1 MKKRNVRILSLALAL
16 GLCLTL
22 MPAASA
28 VEQLS
33 EMPDVFQGDGVYVT
47 AKELPIPQGWNVYGG
62 VPRGVHEGFV
72 TVFRTEDVQDENGF
86 YTGAKRY
93 LVNWVDE
100 NGNLFDFSDWETP
113 PTLHA
118 YNPND
123 HDAYNFND
131 GLCYFYDEEKEAFGY
146 IDTEGNRVIEASQYG
161 VDFCN
166 DLALV
171 NYDTFIDK
179 TGQVAFSLDERG
191 WSGTILGEYSD
202 GRFAYRGYID
212 EGRDT
217 YFVGWLD
224 LQGEPVIT
232 LYSGDLSGYNRNQG
246 LDFGTTTFSEG
257 YAFVKDSRSGGSYPD
272 YILIDKSGNGVLTLE
287 PEAPV
292 YISGIFGGE
301 DFGSSSAPGK
311 VKGGRFWVNYVDT
324 TPGLDYLEKS
334 QDVLMD
340 VEGNEL
346 FRYSRPA
353 ELTLAGTFDNGV
365 AVSRTTAVDGLVVD
379 INKNAVVPRFSVEGE
394 SRGGFNVTIGF
405 NEDDQ
410 TLGILYGAPDTYYI
424 LEAHQGTYTG
434 PGVVYDAATGAIRD
448 GAAPVDPEPEPEPA
462 GDQPSSWAQEQV
474 HAAVEAGLVPESLQ
488 AGYTQTATR
497 AEFCALAVELYETV
511 TGSEITQR
519 ATFSDT
525 SDVNVQKMAGIGVIG
540 GVGNNQFNPSGE
552 LTREQAA
559 TILVRLADAL
569 GSPLPEGTAS
579 FADNAS
585 ISSWALEAV
594 GRARAGGI
602 MDGTGGNRFSPQ
614 GAYTREQSIMTAYR
628 LYEAVQ

>member
-1 MKKRNVRILSLALAL
+1 MKRQKRWLNLALAL
-16 GLCLTL
+16 CLCLGLAVPVMASETL
-22 MPAASA
+22 
-28 VEQLS
+28 L

-47 AKELPIPQGWNVYGG
+47 AKELPIPEGWSVHGG

-72 TVFRTEDVQDENGF
+72 TVYRTEDVQDEDGF
-86 YTGAKRY
+86 YTGGKRY

-113 PTLHA
+113 PTL
-118 YNPND
+118 YTDNPND

-146 IDTEGNRVIEASQYG
+146 IDTEGSRVIESSQYG

-166 DLALV
+166 GLALV

-179 TGQVAFSLDERG
+179 TGQIAFSLEERG

-202 GRFAYRGYID
+202 GLFAYRGYID
-212 EGRDT
+212 EDRDT

-272 YILIDKSGNGVLTLE
+272 YILIDKSGNGVLTLA

-301 DFGSSSAPGK
+301 DFSSSSAPGK

-365 AVSRTTAVDGLVVD
+365 AVSRTTTVDGLVVD
-379 INKNAVVPRFSVEGE
+379 IDRNVVVPRFSVGEGG
-394 SRGGFNVTIGF
+394 GGFNVTIGF
-405 NEDDQ
+405 NEDNQ

-434 PGVVYDAATGAIRD
+434 PGLVYDALTGTIRD
-448 GAAPVDPEPEPEPA
+448 GGTTPVDPEPTT
-462 GDQPSSWAQEQV
+462 DQPSSWAVEQV
-474 HAAVEAGLVPESLQ
+474 NAAVEAGLVPESLQ
-488 AGYTQTATR
+488 AKYTQTATR
-497 AEFCALAVELYETV
+497 AEFCALAVQLYETV
-511 TGSEITQR
+511 TGSEITER

-525 SDVNVQKMAGIGVIG
+525 TDVNVQKMAGLGVVN
-540 GVGNNQFNPSGE
+540 GVGDGKFDPNGT

-559 TILVRLADAL
+559 TILVRLADAM
-569 GSPLPEGTAS
+569 GHPLPQAGAP

-585 ISSWALEAV
+585 IGSWARDAV
-594 GRARAGGI
+594 GRVKAGGI
-602 MDGTGGNRFSPQ
+602 MDGVGSNTFNPKA
-614 GAYTREQSIMTAYR
+614 AYSREQSILTILR
-628 LYEAVQ
+628 LYQFTQS